1 MSDSLA
7 RRAVARAAAR
17 LNLRGRYAGR
27 LPLIVLMTD
36 DERLRDPLAAARAL
50 PRGSMVIVRSRARE
64 PRRALAL
71 AVLKIARARGLTV
84 LIANDPELAD
94 ACSADGIHLPES
106 QASAVSHWR
115 AVRPRFLITVSA
127 HSLRA
132 VSLASRADAVL
143 LSSIFPTASHP
154 GRVPLTPAKAAFIAA
169 RSSRPVYALGGVDG
183 RNASRIRGANFVGIA
198 AVSALA
204 QT

>member
-36 DERLRDPLAAARAL
+36 DGRLADPLAAARAL
-50 PRGSMVIVRSRARE
+50 PRGSMVIVRSR
-64 PRRALAL
+64 RRDTRRVLAFSI
-71 AVLKIARARGLTV
+71 LKIACARGLTV
-84 LIANDPELAD
+84 LIAGDPQLAD
-94 ACSADGIHLPES
+94 ACGADGIHLPES
-106 QASAVSHWR
+106 QASAASHWR
-115 AVRPRFLITVSA
+115 AVRPHFLITVSA

-132 VSLASRADAVL
+132 VSSASPADAVL

-154 GRVPLTPAKAAFIAA
+154 DRVPLTPARAAFIAA
-169 RSSRPVYALGGVDG
+169 RSSRPVYALGGVDA
-183 RNASRIRGANFVGIA
+183 RNASRVRGANFVGIA
-198 AVSALA
+198 AISALA